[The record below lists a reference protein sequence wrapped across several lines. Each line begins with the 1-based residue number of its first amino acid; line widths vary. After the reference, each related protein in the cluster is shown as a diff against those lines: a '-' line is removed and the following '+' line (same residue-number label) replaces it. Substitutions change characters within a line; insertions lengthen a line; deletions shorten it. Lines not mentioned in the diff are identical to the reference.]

1 MSEPEGL
8 KFTSSHEWVRTDG
21 DIATVGITDHAQ
33 EELGDVAL
41 VLFPEVGRLLQA
53 GEKLGEIESIK
64 AVSDIYAPVSG
75 KIIEVNESLQDHP
88 EAVNDDPYG
97 QGWMVKI
104 GMTHPN
110 ELADLLDTAAY
121 TQLIEG

>member
-21 DIATVGITDHAQ
+21 DIATIGITEHAQ

-53 GEKLGEIESIK
+53 GDKLGEIESIK
-64 AVSDIYAPVSG
+64 AVSDIYAPISG
-75 KIIEVNESLQDHP
+75 KVIEVNESLHDHP

-97 QGWMVKI
+97 EGWMVKI
-104 GMTHPN
+104 GMIHPA

-121 TQLIEG
+121 TELIEG